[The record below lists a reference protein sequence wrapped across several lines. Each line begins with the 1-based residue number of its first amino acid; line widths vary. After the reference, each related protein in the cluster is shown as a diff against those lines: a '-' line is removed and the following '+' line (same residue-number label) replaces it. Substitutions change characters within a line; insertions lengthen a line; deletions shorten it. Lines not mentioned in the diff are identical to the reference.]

1 MDFIP
6 WTSFERIVA
15 RYGGD
20 LRVRKF
26 RCSEQFRVM
35 AFAQI
40 TYRESLR
47 DIEACLGAQPSKLYG
62 MGLREPVAR
71 STLADANEARD
82 WRIWADIAAIL
93 IRRARK
99 LYINDDIGLDLAN
112 TVYALD
118 STTIDLCLSLFP
130 WADFRSTKAA
140 IKMHTLLDLRG
151 PIPSFIHVSNGK
163 MGDALALD
171 LIAPEAGAIYVMDRG
186 YVDFRRL
193 HVLHQAG
200 AFFVTRTKINMNY
213 HRVYS
218 HAVDKMT
225 GLRFDQ
231 TITLDGF
238 YSQRHYPQ
246 HLRRVGFVDP
256 ETSKRLVFL
265 TNNFTLP
272 ASTICA
278 LYKARWQ
285 VELFFKWIKQNLRI
299 KHFYGT
305 SENAVKTQIWT
316 AVSVYALAA
325 IIKKELALDV
335 SLYTFLQILSVHSFE
350 KIQLSC
356 AFQGGDNANCDDPCN
371 RGRFPGDRRV
381 VYVGAWRMRL
391 ARGGMLGPGM
401 PRRAP
406 MNS

>member
-1 MDFIP
+1 MNFGRTLFSQVMDFVP
-6 WTSFERIVA
+6 WTSFDRIVT

-20 LRVRKF
+20 VRVRRL

-47 DIEACLGAQPSKLYG
+47 DIEACLGAQPAKLLG

-71 STLADANEARD
+71 STLADANESRD
-82 WRIWADIAAIL
+82 WRIWADIAAVL

-99 LYINDDIGLDLAN
+99 LYVNDDIGLDLAN

-140 IKMHTLLDLRG
+140 VKMHTLLDLRG
-151 PIPSFIHVSNGK
+151 SIPDFIHVSDGK

-171 LIAPEAGAIYVMDRG
+171 LIAPEAGSIYVMDRG

-193 HVLHQAG
+193 YVIHQAG
-200 AFFVTRTKINMNY
+200 AFFVTRAKRNMNY

-218 HAVDKMT
+218 HAVDKST
-225 GLRFDQ
+225 GVSSDQ
-231 TITLDGF
+231 SIALDGF
-238 YSQRHYPQ
+238 YTRQDYPQ
-246 HLRRVGFVDP
+246 HLRRIRFCDP
-256 ETSKRLVFL
+256 QTGKRLVFL
-265 TNNFTLP
+265 TNNFALSAT
-272 ASTICA
+272 TIAA
-278 LYKARWQ
+278 LYKQRWQ
-285 VELFFKWIKQNLRI
+285 VELFFKWIKQHLRI
-299 KHFYGT
+299 KRFYGT

-316 AVSVYALAA
+316 AVCVYVLAA
-325 IIKKELALDV
+325 VIKKELALDV

-356 AFQGGDNANCDDPCN
+356 AFLDVDDRN
-371 RGRFPGDRRV
+371 RDPLPSNQLNLFD
-381 VYVGAWRMRL
+381 
-391 ARGGMLGPGM
+391 
-401 PRRAP
+401 
-406 MNS
+406 S

>member
-1 MDFIP
+1 VNIGRTLFAQVMDFVP

-20 LRVRKF
+20 VRVRSL

-35 AFAQI
+35 AFAQM

-47 DIEACLGAQPSKLYG
+47 DIEACIGAQPSKLYG

-71 STLADANEARD
+71 STLADANETRN
-82 WRIWADIAAIL
+82 WRIWAGIAAVL
-93 IRRARK
+93 IRRARR

-140 IKMHTLLDLRG
+140 VKMHTLLDLRG
-151 PIPSFIHVSNGK
+151 PIPSFIHVSDGK

-171 LIAPEAGAIYVMDRG
+171 LIRPEVGAIYVMDRG

-193 HVLHQAG
+193 YALHLVG

-218 HAVDKMT
+218 RAVDKTT

-231 TITLDGF
+231 TIALDGF

-256 ETSKRLVFL
+256 ETGKRLVFL
-265 TNNFTLP
+265 TNNFALS
-272 ASTICA
+272 ASTIAA
-278 LYKARWQ
+278 LYKQRWQ
-285 VELFFKWIKQNLRI
+285 VELFFKWIKQHLRI
-299 KHFYGT
+299 RHFYGT

-316 AVSVYALAA
+316 AVCVYVLAA

-350 KIQLSC
+350 KIPFSC
-356 AFQGGDNANCDDPCN
+356 AFQGVDDSN
-371 RGRFPGDRRV
+371 RRPLLTNQLNLFH
-381 VYVGAWRMRL
+381 
-391 ARGGMLGPGM
+391 
-401 PRRAP
+401 
-406 MNS
+406 S